1 MVSGGTYGTEDIVHG
16 AGYGRAILIL
26 LLTPLL
32 WSLPTAF
39 MIGELSSALP
49 YEGGYYAWVRRAM
62 GNFWGFQE
70 AWLSLVASIFDM
82 AIYPTLFVAYLTRM
96 FPWFQQEN
104 RGWWVA
110 LAVVIACA
118 VLNIAGVKVVSLT
131 SLWLFF
137 ALSAPFVAIV
147 VLAPFKLGALANAV
161 TKPTTSTVDIL
172 GGLLICM
179 WNYMGW
185 DNASTIATEVE
196 KPQRTYPRAMLVAVA
211 IVALSYVLPFAAMW
225 MTGLKPTAWETG
237 SWADIAGLLGG
248 PLLRIGV
255 VLGGVISAFGM
266 FNALVMSY
274 SRLPLAMAQ
283 DGMLPGIFAKLHKKS
298 RAPWVA
304 IVALAMG
311 WAMCLGLGFARLV
324 TLDILLYGFSLL
336 LEFMA
341 LAVLRFREP
350 ELARPFRV
358 PGGLFGAIAI
368 GIPPMLLLGFS
379 IIRSEHE
386 QVWNMSSFEFGMILI
401 AAGFVAYA
409 VNHLLKPQGWAPVRS
424 RREAR
429 SQPLSRR
436 KLKKKRTGLPVL
448 FILLCDAE
456 LRRRF
461 CRVAQAL
468 HLVVSA
474 LDTGGLAPNDL
485 SDVFRQIGRQCLV
498 VGLFGVVFACFHR
511 LKNRFVAGT
520 KAHLG
525 INPGAMHGRRGRS
538 GDFLIRFAQADQLC
552 FELAGKARALQALL
566 VEKRLQVR
574 PLHVGSRVLIPLLP
588 IFAGFNQ
595 VFDHANRILFVHYYL
610 RRLDAGEQVGFG
622 SNLLAKP
629 ARN

>member
-96 FPWFQQEN
+96 FPWFQEAN

-110 LAVVIACA
+110 LAVVITCA
-118 VLNIAGVKVVSLT
+118 LLNIAGVKVVSLT

-161 TKPTTSTVDIL
+161 TKPTTSSVDIL

-196 KPQRTYPRAMLVAVA
+196 RPQRTYPRAMLVAVA

-225 MTGLKPTAWETG
+225 MTGLKASAWETG

-248 PLLRIGV
+248 PLLRVGV
-255 VLGGVISAFGM
+255 VLGGIVSAFGM

-283 DGMLPGIFAKLHKKS
+283 DGMLPAIFGKLHPKS

-324 TLDILLYGFSLL
+324 TLDILLYGFSLM
-336 LEFMA
+336 LEFVA

-358 PGGLFGAIAI
+358 PGGLLGAIAI

-386 QVWNMSSFEFGMILI
+386 QVWNMSSFAFGMILI
-401 AAGFVAYA
+401 AAGIVAYLI
-409 VNHLLKPQGWAPVRS
+409 NHALKPEGWAVHHEKP
-424 RREAR
+424 
-429 SQPLSRR
+429 QPTS
-436 KLKKKRTGLPVL
+436 
-448 FILLCDAE
+448 
-456 LRRRF
+456 
-461 CRVAQAL
+461 
-468 HLVVSA
+468 
-474 LDTGGLAPNDL
+474 
-485 SDVFRQIGRQCLV
+485 
-498 VGLFGVVFACFHR
+498 
-511 LKNRFVAGT
+511 
-520 KAHLG
+520 
-525 INPGAMHGRRGRS
+525 
-538 GDFLIRFAQADQLC
+538 
-552 FELAGKARALQALL
+552 
-566 VEKRLQVR
+566 
-574 PLHVGSRVLIPLLP
+574 
-588 IFAGFNQ
+588 
-595 VFDHANRILFVHYYL
+595 
-610 RRLDAGEQVGFG
+610 
-622 SNLLAKP
+622 
-629 ARN
+629 

>member
-1 MVSGGTYGTEDIVHG
+1 MSRLRRNTSKLATASAPRHESENPQPLTDIPNRNPIAKKAFVRLTLWPLVAATFFMVSGGTYGTEEIVHG

-96 FPWFQQEN
+96 FPWFQEAN

-118 VLNIAGVKVVSLT
+118 LLNIAGVKVVSLT

-161 TKPTTSTVDIL
+161 TKPTTSSVDIL

-196 KPQRTYPRAMLVAVA
+196 RPQRTYPRAMLVAVA

-225 MTGLKPTAWETG
+225 MTGLKASAWETG

-248 PLLRIGV
+248 PLLRVGV
-255 VLGGVISAFGM
+255 VLGGIISAFGM

-283 DGMLPGIFAKLHKKS
+283 DGMLPAIFGKLHPKS

-304 IVALAMG
+304 IVTLAMG

-324 TLDILLYGFSLL
+324 TLDILLYGFSLM
-336 LEFMA
+336 LEFVA

-358 PGGLFGAIAI
+358 PGGLLGAIAI

-386 QVWNMSSFEFGMILI
+386 QVWNMSSFAFGMILI
-401 AAGFVAYA
+401 AAGIVAYLI
-409 VNHLLKPQGWAPVRS
+409 NHALKPEGWAIRHKKP
-424 RREAR
+424 
-429 SQPLSRR
+429 QPTS
-436 KLKKKRTGLPVL
+436 
-448 FILLCDAE
+448 
-456 LRRRF
+456 
-461 CRVAQAL
+461 
-468 HLVVSA
+468 
-474 LDTGGLAPNDL
+474 
-485 SDVFRQIGRQCLV
+485 
-498 VGLFGVVFACFHR
+498 
-511 LKNRFVAGT
+511 
-520 KAHLG
+520 
-525 INPGAMHGRRGRS
+525 
-538 GDFLIRFAQADQLC
+538 
-552 FELAGKARALQALL
+552 
-566 VEKRLQVR
+566 
-574 PLHVGSRVLIPLLP
+574 
-588 IFAGFNQ
+588 
-595 VFDHANRILFVHYYL
+595 
-610 RRLDAGEQVGFG
+610 
-622 SNLLAKP
+622 
-629 ARN
+629 

>member
-1 MVSGGTYGTEDIVHG
+1 MVSGGTYGTEEIVHG

-49 YEGGYYAWVRRAM
+49 HEGGYYAWVRRAL

-96 FPWFQQEN
+96 FPWFQQGY
-104 RGWWVA
+104 RGWMVGLA
-110 LAVVIACA
+110 LVIACA
-118 VLNIAGVKVVSLT
+118 ILNMAGVKVVSTT

-196 KPQRTYPRAMLVAVA
+196 RPQRTYPRAMLAAVV
-211 IVALSYVLPFAAMW
+211 IVALSYVLPVAAMW
-225 MTGLKPTAWETG
+225 MTGLAPTAWETG

-255 VLGGVISAFGM
+255 VLGGMISAFGM

-283 DGMLPGIFAKLHKKS
+283 DGMLPSIFGKLQRRS

-304 IVALAMG
+304 ILACGIG
-311 WAMCLGLGFARLV
+311 WALWLGLGFARLV
-324 TLDILLYGFSLL
+324 TLDILLYGFSLM
-336 LEFMA
+336 LEFAA

-350 ELARPFRV
+350 NLPRPFRV
-358 PGGLFGAIAI
+358 PGGLFGAIAV

-379 IIRSEHE
+379 IVRSKHE
-386 QVWNMSSFEFGMILI
+386 QVWNMSSFAFAMILI
-401 AAGFVAYA
+401 AAGVVAYLI
-409 VNHLLKPQGWAPVRS
+409 NHALKPAGWAP
-424 RREAR
+424 
-429 SQPLSRR
+429 
-436 KLKKKRTGLPVL
+436 
-448 FILLCDAE
+448 AE
-456 LRRRF
+456 
-461 CRVAQAL
+461 Q
-468 HLVVSA
+468 
-474 LDTGGLAPNDL
+474 
-485 SDVFRQIGRQCLV
+485 
-498 VGLFGVVFACFHR
+498 
-511 LKNRFVAGT
+511 
-520 KAHLG
+520 
-525 INPGAMHGRRGRS
+525 
-538 GDFLIRFAQADQLC
+538 
-552 FELAGKARALQALL
+552 
-566 VEKRLQVR
+566 
-574 PLHVGSRVLIPLLP
+574 
-588 IFAGFNQ
+588 
-595 VFDHANRILFVHYYL
+595 
-610 RRLDAGEQVGFG
+610 
-622 SNLLAKP
+622 KP
-629 ARN
+629 EPAA

>member
-1 MVSGGTYGTEDIVHG
+1 MSRLRRKTSKLATASAPRQQTENPQPLAVVPNRKKFVRLTLWPLVAATFFMVSGGTYGTEDIVHG

-96 FPWFQQEN
+96 FPWFQEGN

-147 VLAPFKLGALANAV
+147 LLAPFKMGALANAV

-196 KPQRTYPRAMLVAVA
+196 RPQRTYPRAMLVAVA

-225 MTGLKPTAWETG
+225 MTGLKATAWETG

-255 VLGGVISAFGM
+255 VLGGIISAFGM

-283 DGMLPGIFAKLHKKS
+283 DGMLPGIFAKLQKKS

-304 IVALAMG
+304 IIALAMG

-324 TLDILLYGFSLL
+324 TLDILLYGFSLM

-401 AAGFVAYA
+401 VAGFVAYA
-409 VNHLLKPQGWAPVRS
+409 VNHLLKPHGWAP
-424 RREAR
+424 
-429 SQPLSRR
+429 
-436 KLKKKRTGLPVL
+436 
-448 FILLCDAE
+448 AE
-456 LRRRF
+456 
-461 CRVAQAL
+461 Q
-468 HLVVSA
+468 
-474 LDTGGLAPNDL
+474 
-485 SDVFRQIGRQCLV
+485 
-498 VGLFGVVFACFHR
+498 
-511 LKNRFVAGT
+511 
-520 KAHLG
+520 
-525 INPGAMHGRRGRS
+525 
-538 GDFLIRFAQADQLC
+538 
-552 FELAGKARALQALL
+552 
-566 VEKRLQVR
+566 
-574 PLHVGSRVLIPLLP
+574 
-588 IFAGFNQ
+588 
-595 VFDHANRILFVHYYL
+595 
-610 RRLDAGEQVGFG
+610 
-622 SNLLAKP
+622 KP
-629 ARN
+629 EPAA